1 MIRRPPRST
10 RTDTLFPY
18 TTLFRSGFRF
28 LALVE
33 GAVAIWHWRA
43 DTGLQR
49 EIVDPADIIDFTLSP
64 DGRTLRY
71 TTGASRAEVA
81 AAEKNAYEEGV
92 LVDDGVDLGQAVA
105 GGKID
110 DGRRISQRGNRN
122 WVERARILWDR
133 PKKVTNLDLVCAKA
147 EA

>member
-1 MIRRPPRST
+1 MRISDWSSDVCSSDLHDGAGSVAEQTPVWDPDSR
-10 RTDTLFPY
+10 
-18 TTLFRSGFRF
+18 GFRF

-81 AAEKNAYEEGV
+81 AAEKKAYEEGV
-92 LVDDGVDLGQAVA
+92 LVADGVDLGPAV
-105 GGKID
+105 
-110 DGRRISQRGNRN
+110 DGDHDESGPRRPRRQ
-122 WVERARILWDR
+122 
-133 PKKVTNLDLVCAKA
+133 
-147 EA
+147 